1 MRQKGEE
8 KGSGGVQGK
17 DLGERTGGGR
27 ARGAVQSQGDSG
39 GQVRSTERVVGSV
52 AAPMSSRPR
61 QARIQKR
68 YVGGLVWML
77 IAVAASELEMSECS
91 DTPARLRIE
100 TYDAH
105 GGMDCAPLFR
115 RLDAPGA

>member
-1 MRQKGEE
+1 
-8 KGSGGVQGK
+8 
-17 DLGERTGGGR
+17 
-27 ARGAVQSQGDSG
+27 
-39 GQVRSTERVVGSV
+39 
-52 AAPMSSRPR
+52 
-61 QARIQKR
+61 
-68 YVGGLVWML
+68 ML